1 MDIIEKAAS
10 KLKKEEKVSLVERAA
25 GRLDKTP
32 QDRELPPSGA
42 PMGTEA
48 KPVKRTSR
56 YGEIDLAALA
66 ADGYITPDSPPTTT
80 AEEFR
85 LIKRSLLLNAF
96 AKGEAAIENGNLM
109 LVTSSRP
116 NEGKTFCAVNLAL
129 SIASEQDLTV
139 LLVDAD
145 FAKPEILAKLGLKG
159 GRGLMDV
166 VSDPDMDL
174 ADCLIR
180 TNIPNLTILPA
191 GRQHNRTTEMLA
203 SDRMGEMM
211 EEIAHRYRDRVVIFD
226 SPPAL
231 ASSVAPVLALHV
243 GQCLFVVEAEKT
255 TEVQL
260 KESLALI
267 SACEHVSLMLNK
279 TKFAG
284 SKKYGSY
291 YGYGSDY

>member
-1 MDIIEKAAS
+1 MDIIEKAAAKAEKS
-10 KLKKEEKVSLVERAA
+10 EKVSLVERAA
-25 GRLDKTP
+25 KSDADANRLVLGADG
-32 QDRELPPSGA
+32 SG
-42 PMGTEA
+42 EA
-48 KPVKRTSR
+48 ASKPKRTSR
-56 YGEIDLAALA
+56 YAEIDLAGLA
-66 ADGYITPDSPPTTT
+66 SQGYITPDSPPNTT

-96 AKGEAAIENGNLM
+96 AKGEAAIPNGNLI

-116 NEGKTFCAVNLAL
+116 NEGKTFGAINLAL

-159 GRGLMDV
+159 GKGLMDV

-174 ADCLIR
+174 SDCLIR
-180 TNIPNLTILPA
+180 TNIPNLTVLPA

-203 SDRMGEMM
+203 SDRMEAMM
-211 EEIAHRYRDRVVIFD
+211 REIALRYRDRVVIFD

-243 GQCLFVVEAEKT
+243 GQVLFVVEAEKT
-255 TEVQL
+255 TDIQL
-260 KESLALI
+260 REALGLV
-267 SACEHVSLMLNK
+267 SACEHTSLMLNK

-284 SKKYGSY
+284 GKRYGSY
-291 YGYGSDY
+291 YGYGSAY

>member
-1 MDIIEKAAS
+1 MDIIEKAAA
-10 KLKKEEKVSLVERAA
+10 KAEKTEKVSLVERAA
-25 GRLDKTP
+25 QSDTDADRLVLGADG
-32 QDRELPPSGA
+32 SGA
-42 PMGTEA
+42 PA
-48 KPVKRTSR
+48 SKPKRTSR
-56 YGEIDLAALA
+56 YAEIDLAGLA
-66 ADGYITPDSPPTTT
+66 SQGYITPDSPPNTT

-96 AKGEAAIENGNLM
+96 AKGEAAIPNGNLI

-116 NEGKTFCAVNLAL
+116 NEGKTFGAINLAL

-159 GRGLMDV
+159 GKGLMDV

-174 ADCLIR
+174 SDCLIR
-180 TNIPNLTILPA
+180 TNIPNLTVLPA

-203 SDRMGEMM
+203 SDRMEAMM
-211 EEIAHRYRDRVVIFD
+211 REIALRYRDRVVIFD

-243 GQCLFVVEAEKT
+243 GQVLFVVEAEKT
-255 TEVQL
+255 TDIQL
-260 KESLALI
+260 REALGLV
-267 SACEHVSLMLNK
+267 SACEHTSLMLNK

-284 SKKYGSY
+284 GKRYGSY
-291 YGYGSDY
+291 YGYGSAY

>member
-1 MDIIEKAAS
+1 MDIIEKAAAKTEKS
-10 KLKKEEKVSLVERAA
+10 EKVSLVERAA
-25 GRLDKTP
+25 QSDTSADRLGGGLLAAD
-32 QDRELPPSGA
+32 ESEA
-42 PMGTEA
+42 PGA
-48 KPVKRTSR
+48 KPKRTSR
-56 YGEIDLAALA
+56 YAEIDLAGLA
-66 ADGYITPDSPPTTT
+66 SQGYITPDSPPNTT

-96 AKGEAAIENGNLM
+96 AKGDAAIPNGNLI

-116 NEGKTFCAVNLAL
+116 NEGKTFSAINLAL

-159 GRGLMDV
+159 GKGLMDV

-174 ADCLIR
+174 SDCLIR
-180 TNIPNLTILPA
+180 TNIPNLTVLPA

-203 SDRMGEMM
+203 SDRMETMM
-211 EEIAHRYRDRVVIFD
+211 REIALRYRDRVVIFD

-231 ASSVAPVLALHV
+231 ASSVAPVLALHI
-243 GQCLFVVEAEKT
+243 GQVLFVIEAEKT
-255 TEVQL
+255 TDIQL
-260 KESLALI
+260 REALGLV
-267 SACEHVSLMLNK
+267 SACEHTSLMLNK

-284 SKKYGSY
+284 GKRYGSY
-291 YGYGSDY
+291 YGYGSAY